1 MDIFPGRSDRAE
13 EQLHPEVVEPTVEEL
28 AAAESPLPEWERLRV
43 QRFYAEM
50 IEQELGPDLPED
62 VPARRTAS
70 GAVLWLVPGEAGR
83 CGDEFAGGEA
93 A

>member
-1 MDIFPGRSDRAE
+1 MRDKRIAPSRPVADDV
-13 EQLHPEVVEPTVEEL
+13 PDEEL
-28 AAAESPLPEWERLRV
+28 AAIEAPLPEWERLRV

-83 CGDEFAGGEA
+83 RGDEFAGGEA